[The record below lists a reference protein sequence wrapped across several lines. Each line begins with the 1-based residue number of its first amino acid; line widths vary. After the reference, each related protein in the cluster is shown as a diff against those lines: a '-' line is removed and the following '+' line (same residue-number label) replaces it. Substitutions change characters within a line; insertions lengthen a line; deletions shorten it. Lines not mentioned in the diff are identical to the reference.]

1 MEISLQELS
10 AALEKTDILQGYVDT
25 REGRILMIEEDV
37 AASLDKAA
45 QREEAHMESVLAI
58 EEDWQRYVPLP
69 NLYDMEIRS
78 IMQGF
83 AEKAPAETRLALEG
97 ALCASAARRR
107 FFHTVRSLSL
117 AKVWREYLSMR
128 LLVLAREWCEE
139 NDVAYCE

>member
-69 NLYDMEIRS
+69 DLYDMEIRS

-83 AEKAPAETRLALEG
+83 AEKAPAGTRPALEG
-97 ALCASAARRR
+97 ALCASSARRR

-117 AKVWREYLSMR
+117 EKVWREYLSMR
-128 LLVLAREWCEE
+128 LLALAREWCEE

>member
-45 QREEAHMESVLAI
+45 QREEVHMESVLAI

-69 NLYDMEIRS
+69 DIYDS
-78 IMQGF
+78 
-83 AEKAPAETRLALEG
+83 
-97 ALCASAARRR
+97 
-107 FFHTVRSLSL
+107 
-117 AKVWREYLSMR
+117 
-128 LLVLAREWCEE
+128 
-139 NDVAYCE
+139 

>member
-69 NLYDMEIRS
+69 DLYDMEIRS

-83 AEKAPAETRLALEG
+83 AEKAPAETRPALEG
-97 ALCASAARRR
+97 ALCASSARRR

-117 AKVWREYLSMR
+117 EKVWRVSG
-128 LLVLAREWCEE
+128 ARRMMSLTASESKKIC
-139 NDVAYCE
+139 

>member
-97 ALCASAARRR
+97 ALCASAARWR

-117 AKVWREYLSMR
+117 EKVWREYLSMR

>member
-117 AKVWREYLSMR
+117 EKVWREDLSMR

>member
-69 NLYDMEIRS
+69 DLYDMEIR
-78 IMQGF
+78 
-83 AEKAPAETRLALEG
+83 PALEG
-97 ALCASAARRR
+97 AVCASSARRR

-117 AKVWREYLSMR
+117 EKVWREYLSMR

>member
-1 MEISLQELS
+1 
-10 AALEKTDILQGYVDT
+10 
-25 REGRILMIEEDV
+25 MIEEDV

-117 AKVWREYLSMR
+117 EKVWREYLSMR

>member
-37 AASLDKAA
+37 AASLDKAV

-117 AKVWREYLSMR
+117 EKVWREYLSMR
-128 LLVLAREWCEE
+128 FLVLAREWCEE

>member
-117 AKVWREYLSMR
+117 EKVWREYLSMR

-139 NDVAYCE
+139 NEVAYCE

>member
-69 NLYDMEIRS
+69 NLYDKEIRS

-83 AEKAPAETRLALEG
+83 AEKAPAETRLALKG

-117 AKVWREYLSMR
+117 EKVWREYLSMR

>member
-1 MEISLQELS
+1 LEISLQELS

-97 ALCASAARRR
+97 ALCASAARRC

-117 AKVWREYLSMR
+117 EKVWREYLSMR

>member
-1 MEISLQELS
+1 LEISLQELS

-117 AKVWREYLSMR
+117 EKVWREYLSMR

>member
-25 REGRILMIEEDV
+25 REGRILMIEEDA

-117 AKVWREYLSMR
+117 EKVWREYLSMR

>member
-117 AKVWREYLSMR
+117 EKVGGNIFR
-128 LLVLAREWCEE
+128 
-139 NDVAYCE
+139 

>member
-117 AKVWREYLSMR
+117 EKVWREYLSMR